1 MFAFIK
7 LLLVRWV
14 MLRYLFGALGGLLAL
29 WPVAFLLKVIGIPLL
44 IVLAII
50 GVPLII
56 LLAAIGLPILAVVA
70 LGGMILGLLGM
81 LLSVGMV
88 VVKIGLFVV
97 VPLMLVWWLYRW
109 LMESGRKR
117 GEGGTV

>member
-1 MFAFIK
+1 MLAFIK
-7 LLLVRWV
+7 MLLVKWV

-56 LLAAIGLPILAVVA
+56 LLAAIGLPVLAVMAV
-70 LGGMILGLLGM
+70 GGMIIGLLGL

-97 VPLMLVWWLYRW
+97 LPLMLIWWLYRW
-109 LMESGRKR
+109 LMESGKKR
-117 GEGGTV
+117 GGEGTA